1 VGAASLNRGIALDK
15 PTVYWQNSENE
26 CWQNISRRNE
36 KNMKY
41 LVTIEARMRSSR
53 LPGKVLKPILGRP
66 MLALMIERLQH
77 ARTIDGIVVA
87 TTVNP
92 ADDPIA
98 ELAGELNVGCFR
110 GSEEDVLARVL
121 GAAHCYGADVI
132 VETTGDCPLN
142 DPAIIDKVVSDY
154 RIGGADFVSNTL
166 QYSTPIGTDVRVFST
181 ESLAEIE
188 RTSQD
193 PADHEHVSLHYWEHP
208 EKYRLRN
215 VATELPPEVTDLRLT
230 VDTPEDFKL
239 VRQVFEELYPAKPI
253 FSLADILEL
262 FQRRP
267 DLPEINRAVR
277 QKAVR

>member
-1 VGAASLNRGIALDK
+1 
-15 PTVYWQNSENE
+15 
-26 CWQNISRRNE
+26 
-36 KNMKY
+36 MKY

-66 MLALMIERLQH
+66 MLALMVERLQH

-87 TTVNP
+87 TTENP
-92 ADDPIA
+92 SDDPIA
-98 ELAGELNVGCFR
+98 KLADELGVGCFR

-121 GAAHCYGADVI
+121 GAARHYRADVI

-166 QYSTPIGTDVRVFST
+166 EYSTPIGTDVRVFST
-181 ESLAEIE
+181 DSLAEID
-188 RTSQD
+188 RISQD
-193 PADHEHVSLHYWEHP
+193 PADREHVSLHYWEHP

-215 VATELPPEVTDLRLT
+215 VKTELPPGATDLRLT
-230 VDTPEDFKL
+230 VDTPEDFEL
-239 VRQVFEELYPAKPI
+239 VRRVFEELYPVKPI
-253 FSLADILEL
+253 FSLADILDL

-267 DLPEINRAVR
+267 ELPLINRNIQ